1 MLVLQ
6 LGHVGVLIEN
16 PRRNGARGVAS
27 CGSPGHAAIPS
38 APCYAPDPNNYVGP
52 GSDFPDRPPTMIATD
67 DKRPGYPSVLAD
79 LRQVP
84 LADVSA
90 LSEDMLRRLVPAPL
104 AGQVPVATFNSAV

>member
-1 MLVLQ
+1 
-6 LGHVGVLIEN
+6 
-16 PRRNGARGVAS
+16 
-27 CGSPGHAAIPS
+27 
-38 APCYAPDPNNYVGP
+38 
-52 GSDFPDRPPTMIATD
+52 MIATD

>member
-6 LGHVGVLIEN
+6 LGHVGVLN
-16 PRRNGARGVAS
+16 RGRNGARGVAS
-27 CGSPGHAAIPS
+27 GGSPGHTSIPS
-38 APCYAPDPNNYVGP
+38 APPASHMTRKPRRTW
-52 GSDFPDRPPTMIATD
+52 SDFPDRPPTMIATD

-90 LSEDMLRRLVPAPL
+90 LSEEMLRRLVPAPL
-104 AGQVPVATFNSAV
+104 AGQVSVATFNSAV